1 MNFNLII
8 TCGRDVE
15 FDTVLEL
22 KQILKKLNLGET
34 IWKSGLDGIIYAK
47 TDGSPYTIL
56 EKLREH
62 INEKP
67 WEFNLVRRIIP
78 IEMCFTTDL
87 RKIIREAVFLSN
99 RIRDDE
105 TYRITIEK
113 RGTKIKSEEIIE
125 GIANQVNRKVSL
137 EYPDKA
143 LLIEIMNDRTGLS
156 LISGQN
162 GILNVNEELLK

>member
-1 MNFNLII
+1 MNFNLVI

-62 INEKP
+62 YKNIGVLACLPEP
-67 WEFNLVRRIIP
+67 L
-78 IEMCFTTDL
+78 
-87 RKIIREAVFLSN
+87 
-99 RIRDDE
+99 
-105 TYRITIEK
+105 
-113 RGTKIKSEEIIE
+113 
-125 GIANQVNRKVSL
+125 
-137 EYPDKA
+137 
-143 LLIEIMNDRTGLS
+143 
-156 LISGQN
+156 
-162 GILNVNEELLK
+162 

>member
-34 IWKSGLDGIIYAK
+34 TWKSGIDGIIYAK

-143 LLIEIMNDRTGLS
+143 LLIEIMN
-156 LISGQN
+156 
-162 GILNVNEELLK
+162 